1 MFVGSQTT
9 IDEETRC
16 TKNKTELKV
25 ANFKRTYFYVL
36 IENYPRIQ
44 LPIWK
49 PLVWNNF
56 CIRVNSIGLTSDLSI
71 NSKIVKTF
79 KFEKRPII
87 KKENIILMNK
97 FDDQHSGM
105 TSGLVI

>member
-1 MFVGSQTT
+1 M
-9 IDEETRC
+9 DEETRC
-16 TKNKTELKV
+16 TKNNTELKV
-25 ANFKRTYFYVL
+25 ANFKRTYLFYL
-36 IENYPRIQ
+36 LGENQNQGIQ
-44 LPIWK
+44 LSIWK

-71 NSKIVKTF
+71 NSKLVKTL
-79 KFEKRPII
+79 KLEKRPNI

-97 FDDQHSGM
+97 FDDQHSGK

>member
-1 MFVGSQTT
+1 M
-9 IDEETRC
+9 
-16 TKNKTELKV
+16 
-25 ANFKRTYFYVL
+25 
-36 IENYPRIQ
+36 ENYPRIQ